1 MGFSGRQVA
10 AAREL
15 LGLKQSDLATLV
27 GVARRTITKF
37 ENGEAAIKPATLN
50 QIQAELE
57 QRGIE
62 FTNGTGTGVRLNH
75 AKAAQF
81 ALRPN
86 QAHKEADHQLPL
98 KDR

>member
-15 LGLKQSDLATLV
+15 LGLKQGDLADLV

-57 QRGIE
+57 KRGIE
-62 FTNGTGTGVRLNH
+62 FTNGSGTGVRLNH
-75 AKAAQF
+75 AKAEEF
-81 ALRPN
+81 ARTSNP
-86 QAHKEADHQLPL
+86 ARKEANL
-98 KDR
+98 